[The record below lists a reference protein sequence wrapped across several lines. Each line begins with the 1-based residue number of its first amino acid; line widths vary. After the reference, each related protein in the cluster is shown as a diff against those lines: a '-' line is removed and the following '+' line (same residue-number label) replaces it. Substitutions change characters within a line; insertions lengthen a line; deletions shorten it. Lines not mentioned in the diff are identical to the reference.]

1 MIKKYLL
8 NSIGKFINILLSPV
22 CKKRTQKGIDKH
34 LCINITELGSCKP
47 ETNTTSEIN
56 YIPIENKEIAGRK
69 KAVWHEEVLPPS
81 GSFCNNTMKS
91 WAAGYFI
98 FRRIQFF
105 VVVQCL
111 SPVWLF
117 LTPWNAERQA
127 SLSFTISQSLLK
139 FTSVEWVMPTNHRIL
154 FCPLL
159 LPSIFPR
166 IRVDC
171 N

>member
-22 CKKRTQKGIDKH
+22 CKKTQKGIDKH

-56 YIPIENKEIAGRK
+56 YIPIENTGVAGGK
-69 KAVWHEEVLPPS
+69 KAVWHEEVLPPC
-81 GSFCNNTMKS
+81 GSFCNTTMKS
-91 WAAGYFI
+91 GAAGYFI

-111 SPVWLF
+111 SPDF
-117 LTPWNAERQA
+117 LWPHGMQHARHPCP
-127 SLSFTISQSLLK
+127 SLSPSLLK
-139 FTSVEWVMPTNHRIL
+139 LTSVEWVMPAYHCLL
-154 FCPLL
+154 FCPLP
-159 LPSIFPR
+159 LPPSVFPR
-166 IRVDC
+166 IKVFC
-171 N
+171 S

>member
-1 MIKKYLL
+1 M
-8 NSIGKFINILLSPV
+8 KFIEHTVIIYMWKRN
-22 CKKRTQKGIDKH
+22 KKIAKH

-56 YIPIENKEIAGRK
+56 DIPIEKKEIAGRK
-69 KAVWHEEVLPPS
+69 KAVWHEEVLPPC

-105 VVVQCL
+105 IVVQCL
-111 SPVWLF
+111 SPVWRF
-117 LTPWNAERQA
+117 LIPWNAARQA

-139 FTSVEWVMPTNHRIL
+139 FTSVEWVMPTNHCIL
-154 FCPLL
+154 FCPLLL

-166 IRVDC
+166 IRVFC